1 MPELPEVETVRRG
14 LAPFMEGA
22 IIARV
27 ELRRANLRFPF
38 PEAFAEHLEGRRI
51 KALDRRAKYLM
62 ARLDDGAT
70 LAMHLGMTG
79 RFTIES
85 PGGTADIP
93 GDFVY
98 QTGRNA
104 IHDHVLFALDN
115 GAAIRFNDARRFGYM
130 TLIAGEPKA
139 HPLFVGIGV
148 EPLGDGLT
156 PDYLAK
162 RAAGKSAPLKSFLLD
177 QRIIAGL
184 GNIYVCE
191 ALFRAKLRPTRAAGA
206 LAMKSGAP
214 TAACERL
221 VSAIRTILEEAILAG
236 GSSLRDFAGVNG
248 APGYFQHTFSVYG
261 RTGEPCLRE
270 GCAGVIERLVQS
282 GRSSFFCPRCQ
293 R

>member
-22 IIARV
+22 AFTRV

-38 PEAFAEHLEGRRI
+38 PERFAERLVGRRI
-51 KALDRRAKYLM
+51 EALDRRAKYLM

-79 RFTIES
+79 RFTIELA
-85 PGGTADIP
+85 GGAANIP

-115 GAAIRFNDARRFGYM
+115 GVSVRFNDARRFGYM
-130 TLIAGEPKA
+130 TLIDGMLER
-139 HPLFVGIGV
+139 HPLFEGIGV
-148 EPLGDGLT
+148 EPLSNELT
-156 PDYLAK
+156 PEYLAK
-162 RAAGKSAPLKSFLLD
+162 RAAGKIAPLKSFLLD
-177 QRIIAGL
+177 QRVIAGL
-184 GNIYVCE
+184 GNIYVSE
-191 ALFRAKLRPTRAAGA
+191 ALFRAGLRPTRPAAV
-206 LAMKSGAP
+206 LATKSRAP

-221 VSAIRTILEEAILAG
+221 VAAILVVLEEAILAG

-248 APGYFQHTFSVYG
+248 APGYFQHTFGVYG
-261 RTGEPCLRE
+261 RTGEPCLQ
-270 GCAGVIERLVQS
+270 CGVAIERIVQS